1 MKKMLCVLLAL
12 GLLCCAVAFAE
23 GTYNQDNTTATTTL
37 TTTIAGPQAPTYT
50 VIIPSTLAISPNATS
65 TPLMIELTEVQHA
78 SEVKITTAASGS
90 MSNGSGGIIDFTV
103 SPNEIAFTN
112 FASLPSVQQ
121 VSVNITA
128 AEWQQA
134 PAGDYTGSLTF
145 IISAK

>member
-1 MKKMLCVLLAL
+1 MEKMLCALLAL
-12 GLLCCAVAFAE
+12 GLLCCAIAFAE
-23 GTYNQDNTTATTTL
+23 GTYDQDNTTVITTL

-78 SEVKITTAASGS
+78 SEVKITTATSGS

-112 FASLPSVQQ
+112 FASLPSTKQ

-134 PAGDYTGSLTF
+134 SAGDYTGSLTF
-145 IISAK
+145 TISAK